1 MDFYFRDRV
10 AFQHT
15 QQTNSTDSE
24 NTMRFTLL
32 LLVFFCSPLFA
43 ENFKSNAFTK
53 DIVYSGANTPNNP
66 HKLDLYLTAQQKLPG
81 AVLVWFHGGG
91 LTSGSKDG
99 ATDINI
105 ADFWRSKGIN
115 VITVNYQLAPA
126 AKFPAYL
133 QDAAL
138 AVAWV
143 KNNAVKLRV
152 DPSKIYVGGH
162 SAGAW
167 LATMLAMDEH
177 YLRDNA
183 IDPKSIA
190 GFISLSGQ
198 MTTHFTVRKERGLND
213 LPVIV
218 DDAAPSYY
226 VRADIPRLLLLIG
239 DHDWP
244 ARLEENQLLFAQFT
258 QLAKT
263 DKASFHIIKDRD
275 HNSIYERIAQPEDE
289 TQKIIAAFMGQK

>member
-1 MDFYFRDRV
+1 MRPSFNYVLELRRIITINPGDI
-10 AFQHT
+10 A
-15 QQTNSTDSE
+15 
-24 NTMRFTLL
+24 MRFTLW
-32 LLVFFCSPLFA
+32 LLVFFCSPLLA
-43 ENFKSNAFTK
+43 GNIKPNTITK
-53 DIVYSGANTPNNP
+53 DIVYSGADTQNNP
-66 HKLDLYLTAQQKLPG
+66 RKLDLYLTAKQKTPG
-81 AVLVWFHGGG
+81 TALIWFHGGG
-91 LTSGSKDG
+91 LTSGSKNGESDTRV
-99 ATDINI
+99 AH
-105 ADFWRSKGIN
+105 FWRSKGVN
-115 VITVNYQLAPA
+115 VIAVNYRLAPHVT
-126 AKFPAYL
+126 FPTYV

-143 KNNAVKLRV
+143 KNNAATLRI
-152 DPSKIYVGGH
+152 DPKQIYVGGH

-183 IDPKSIA
+183 VEAKSIA
-190 GFISLSGQ
+190 GFISISGQ
-198 MTTHFTVRKERGLND
+198 MTTHFTVRKERGLSD
-213 LPVIV
+213 FPVIV
-218 DDAAPSYY
+218 DDAAPSYF

-275 HNSIYERIAQPEDE
+275 HNSIFERIAEPGDE
-289 TQKIIAAFMGQK
+289 TQKIIAEFMQ

>member
-1 MDFYFRDRV
+1 
-10 AFQHT
+10 
-15 QQTNSTDSE
+15 
-24 NTMRFTLL
+24 MRFILL
-32 LLVFFCSPLFA
+32 LLMLFCTPLWA
-43 ENFKSNAFTK
+43 ANFKSNAITK
-53 DIVYSGANTPNNP
+53 DIIYSETSAADNL
-66 HKLDLYLTAQQKLPG
+66 HKLDLYLAPEQKAPG
-81 AVLVWFHGGG
+81 SALIWFHGGG

-99 ATDINI
+99 ASDTRI
-105 ADFWRSKGIN
+105 ANFWRSQNVN
-115 VITVNYQLAPA
+115 VIAVNYRLAPA
-126 AKFPAYL
+126 VKFPAYL

-143 KNNAVKLRV
+143 KNNAAKLGV
-152 DPSKIYVGGH
+152 DPAQIYVGGH

-167 LATMLAMDEH
+167 VATMLALDEK
-177 YLRDNA
+177 YLRAHN
-183 IDPKSIA
+183 IEPKSLA
-190 GFISLSGQ
+190 GFISISGQ
-198 MTTHFTVRKERGLND
+198 MTTHFTVRKERGLSN

-226 VRADIPRLLLLIG
+226 VRTDIPRLLLLIG

-275 HNSIYERIAQPEDE
+275 HNSIFERIVEPGDE
-289 TQKIIAAFMGQK
+289 TYNLMNHFMKFTLTSRLSAE

>member
-1 MDFYFRDRV
+1 
-10 AFQHT
+10 
-15 QQTNSTDSE
+15 
-24 NTMRFTLL
+24 MRFTLF
-32 LLVFFCSPLFA
+32 LLVFFCTPLFA
-43 ENFKSNAFTK
+43 ENFKPNTITK
-53 DIVYSGANTPNNP
+53 DVVYSGTNTADNAR
-66 HKLDLYLTAQQKLPG
+66 KLDLYLTTKQKAPG
-81 AVLVWFHGGG
+81 TVLIWFHGGG

-99 ATDINI
+99 ATDIKI
-105 ADFWRSKGIN
+105 ADFWRGQGVN
-115 VITVNYQLAPA
+115 VITVNYPLAPTA
-126 AKFPAYL
+126 TFPVYI

-143 KNNAVKLRV
+143 KNNAVKLHI
-152 DPSKIYVGGH
+152 DPNKIYVGGH

-218 DDAAPSYY
+218 DNAAPSYY

-244 ARLEENQLLFAQFT
+244 ARLEENQLLYAQFT

-275 HNSIYERIAQPEDE
+275 HNSIYERIAEPNDA
-289 TQKIIAAFMGQK
+289 TQKIIAEFMQQK